1 MKKALLL
8 LSVFAIGF
16 FLFTGQK
23 YQDDSPRWNQHPAMT
38 RMIPVG
44 QYDNLPSYPNTNNY
58 VNPNTVP
65 TYYYTPQGVL
75 AVSPNFQ
82 IKPTTSPSTQS
93 EIAITSSLL
102 NPNLMFSSANYFNGS
117 STFSTPG
124 YISTNGGLNFAGP
137 DITNSNYGDPAPM
150 IDKNNTF
157 IISHITL
164 SGSMG
169 AAYSTNYGSTWS
181 GVITFP
187 GASTSADKN
196 LSGTNYCASSP
207 YYGHSYTV
215 YTEFAGSYNNRI
227 VFTKTTNG
235 GVSWSN
241 IQVISPPTASGHHH
255 QGCDV
260 TAGPEGNVYAIWA
273 NCTTNGQNSTEDSL
287 GFAKSTDGGTTW
299 TATNH
304 AADMNGIRASQ
315 FGPWNIRVA
324 GFPRLDIDRSGG
336 ARNGWL
342 YVVAAEKN
350 FNGGDA
356 SDVFL
361 WKSTNQGTTWSAP
374 VRVNQDAANGKLQYH
389 AAVNVDAMGGV
400 NVVYHD
406 CRNSNSNDSVD
417 TYVNRSVDGG
427 LTWTEIKVND
437 AKFRPAP
444 ISGTAVGYQG
454 DYIGITSGNNRI
466 IPNWCDNRI
475 GRYQSW
481 AAIVDIGPSI
491 AHTPLGNTEQT
502 TGNRVINCVITPA
515 GSGLNPSLTRLYYA
529 KNSTTFSNVALT
541 NSGGMNWTANLPLS
555 GAGTYN
561 YYLTTTDSLSRT
573 GTAPAGAPSSYFSF
587 TASSDTVK
595 PVITHTALGN
605 IPKVNWPA
613 TVTASV
619 TDNIGVDSVWVRW
632 YKNNT
637 GTGIKHFKLLLTTG
651 TNYAA
656 AFNSVQADV
665 NYNDSIFYRIFA
677 RDNSSGHNLDS
688 SALNKFKIINQFN
701 ACVGTGTTS
710 SNYPFTTY
718 WMDGRTQMLFTAAEL
733 TASGM
738 TAGTQI
744 MKLGFNVITV
754 GGPAMSGF
762 NVRYQLTTQTSLTG
776 FVSSGWTTSFTGT
789 YTVAG
794 TGWQYIDMASP
805 FFVYN
810 GTSNLLIEICYDN
823 SAYTSYSPVNAT
835 SAPGM
840 TWGYYTDN
848 VTGCSMTGG
857 AVQSNRPNVCFVLT
871 STGAGNISS
880 LIPSKYELSQN
891 YPNPFNPTTKINFA
905 IPKQGLVTMKI
916 YDVLGREVRTLVNE
930 VKQAGNYTVDFNA
943 AEFASGVYFYK
954 LTSGDF
960 SDIKRMILVK

>member
-1 MKKALLL
+1 MRNQSLLL
-8 LSVFAIGF
+8 ILFLLIGIS
-16 FLFTGQK
+16 LTA
-23 YQDDSPRWNQHPAMT
+23 QDKPLRWSDPMDNPMWIFDVSNTAK
-38 RMIPVG
+38 IPFVPITEMPVIQSNKV
-44 QYDNLPSYPNTNNY
+44 QYYYSANGVYA
-58 VNPNTVP
+58 VNPSFR
-65 TYYYTPQGVL
+65 VL
-75 AVSPNFQ
+75 PRTNSH
-82 IKPTTSPSTQS
+82 QS
-93 EIAITSSLL
+93 EVILVRHPL
-102 NPNLMFSSANYFNGS
+102 NQNLMFGS
-117 STFSTPG
+117 SNAVNFVSG
-124 YISTNGGLNFAGP
+124 LFISEGVYVTTNGGATWFGSDTLNGAPITNHGGDPGPTIDKNGNIIMTHLGYSTSGMFANYSTNNGLNWSSSYTIQSGSVDKNFAGT
-137 DITNSNYGDPAPM
+137 DDAP
-150 IDKNNTF
+150 T
-157 IISHITL
+157 
-164 SGSMG
+164 
-169 AAYSTNYGSTWS
+169 
-181 GVITFP
+181 
-187 GASTSADKN
+187 
-196 LSGTNYCASSP
+196 SP
-207 YYGHSYTV
+207 YYGRSYCV
-215 YTEFAGSYNNRI
+215 YTTWGSGYPPRI
-227 VFTKTTNG
+227 SYTTNG
-235 GVSWSN
+235 GVSWST
-241 IQVISPPTASGHHH
+241 PTDIIPAASGRVCRAEDLRV
-255 QGCDV
+255 GPNGEVYV
-260 TAGPEGNVYAIWA
+260 TWTPTVSSSPEDQCAFA
-273 NCTTNGQNSTEDSL
+273 KSTNGGVTFTGTHNAFAMSGLMVFGTGFTPYGIRMNSFPRIDVDRSGGPRNGWIYILVSQKNLAPAGTDPDIVL
-287 GFAKSTDGGTTW
+287 HRSTDGGTTW
-299 TATNH
+299 SA
-304 AADMNGIRASQ
+304 GI
-315 FGPWNIRVA
+315 
-324 GFPRLDIDRSGG
+324 
-336 ARNGWL
+336 
-342 YVVAAEKN
+342 
-350 FNGGDA
+350 
-356 SDVFL
+356 
-361 WKSTNQGTTWSAP
+361 
-374 VRVNQDAANGKLQYH
+374 RVNQDPLNNGKYQFFNAIRVDEYGGINCVYYDNRNT
-389 AAVNVDAMGGV
+389 AA
-400 NVVYHD
+400 
-406 CRNSNSNDSVD
+406 DSAEVF
-417 TYVNRSVDGG
+417 VARSIDGG
-427 LTWTEIKVND
+427 NTWTEYNVSGHRFKP
-437 AKFRPAP
+437 KP
-444 ISGTAVGYQG
+444 ISGLASGYAG
-454 DYIGITSGNNRI
+454 DYIGICSGNNKVW
-466 IPNWCDNRI
+466 PFWMDDVS
-475 GRYQSW
+475 GVYQAWTAS
-481 AAIVDIGPSI
+481 IDLGPSI
-491 AHTPLGNTEQT
+491 NHTPLGNTEQT
-502 TGNRVINCVITPA
+502 TGNRAVNCTITPA
-515 GSGLNPSLTRLYYA
+515 GSGINPSTVKLFYA
-529 KNSTTFSNVALT
+529 KNSTTFSNVSMT
-541 NSGGMNWTANLPLS
+541 NTGGTNWTANLPLT

-561 YYLTTTDSLSRT
+561 YYLTATDSMSRVA
-573 GTAPAGAPSSYFSF
+573 TAPAGAPGIYYSF
-587 TASSDTVK
+587 LASSDTVK

-605 IPKVNWPA
+605 VPKVNWPA

-754 GGPAMSGF
+754 GGPAMNGF

-776 FVSSGWTTSFTGT
+776 FVSSGWTTGYTGT
-789 YTVAG
+789 YTVAS

-823 SAYTSYSPVNAT
+823 SSYTSYSPVNAT

-857 AVQSNRPNVCFVLT
+857 SAQSNRPNVCFVLT
-871 STGAGNISS
+871 STGTGNNTS
-880 LIPSKYELSQN
+880 LVPNKYELSQN

-943 AEFASGVYFYK
+943 SEFASGVYFYK